1 MMNIFKRSLQAKL
14 VARFLIPLLAISLF
28 GVIYY
33 GVNQKSAGHDAS
45 DQNARLLAETLSFS
59 VGAGLNDGN
68 FDLVQ
73 TSFNW
78 AKVDAAVAFILILD
92 ESNKTII
99 EHNPRQLIY
108 DLPTLMKRGEF
119 DDAKDIVVQMR
130 PIEYK
135 NRKLGTTIVG
145 VTMGP
150 VLESINRQIWLS
162 AAFNLIILTFGIGL
176 VVFFTRALVRDIKSV
191 QISIDNAD
199 LNTQFNSL
207 RQDEMGQLQNSFDRF
222 VGSIRDTLLQVS
234 ETAAS
239 VASASAEI
247 SSSTEEMAAGSQE
260 QTTQSEEIAR
270 AVEQMAKTIAVNS
283 ENAGETAHT
292 AEQAKTAAE
301 EGGKVVAD
309 TVSEMKQI
317 ANVVRESAGT
327 IQDLGKS
334 SDQIGEIIS
343 VIEHI
348 ADQTNLLALNAA
360 IEAARAGEQGR
371 GFAVVADE
379 VRKLAEQTTKATK
392 QIAGMIQ
399 QIQANSHG
407 AVSSMANATK
417 QVDAG
422 IVLADRAGTSLQEIV
437 QTSQKVTHMVTQI
450 AVANEEQSST
460 SEQIS
465 KNMEAIATVTQQTA
479 SGTQQIARAA
489 EDLNRLTEILQR
501 LVEQFRLVGDRRVD
515 AGFTE
520 YNRTGNWLMRA
531 SNSKK
536 DILYSVDARTREFS
550 YLSPAFESFLGYTMQ
565 DIREMGGRQAFLSKV
580 VQDGQFNAQED
591 TFEKLQSQGKGEAP
605 VWQAWWRCKN
615 GRLVYLEDRSK
626 PIYENGR
633 LIGTQGIIRDI
644 TERKRAEEAKLRAR
658 SKYTIK
664 ENTSLPTIHRN
675 IAEK

>member
-1 MMNIFKRSLQAKL
+1 MMEIFKKSLQATL
-14 VARFLIPLLAISLF
+14 IVTFLIPLLLISLI
-28 GVIYY
+28 GIGYY
-33 GVNQKSAGHDAS
+33 TMNQRSAGREAS
-45 DQNARLLAETLSFS
+45 TQNAKLLAETLSFS

-78 AKVDAAVAFILILD
+78 AKGDPNVAFVLILD

-99 EHNPRQLIY
+99 EHNPRQLSY
-108 DLPTLMKRGEF
+108 DLTTLMKRDSF
-119 DDAKDIVVQMR
+119 DDASDIILATR

-135 NRKLGTTIVG
+135 DRKLGTTIVG
-145 VTMGP
+145 VTMSAS
-150 VLESINRQIWLS
+150 LETINKQIMYSILIN
-162 AAFNLIILTFGIGL
+162 FIILIGGIWY
-176 VVFFTRALVRDIKSV
+176 VIYFARKLVRDIKSV
-191 QISIDNAD
+191 QVSIDNAD
-199 LNTQFNSL
+199 LNTQFNTN
-207 RQDEMGQLQNSFDRF
+207 RQDEMGELQHSFDRF
-222 VGSIRDTLLQVS
+222 VGSIRDTLIQVS

-292 AEQAKTAAE
+292 AEQAKGAAE
-301 EGGKVVAD
+301 QGGKVVAE
-309 TVSEMKQI
+309 TVGEMKQI

-327 IQDLGKS
+327 IQNLGKS
-334 SDQIGEIIS
+334 SDQIGEIIG

-399 QIQANSHG
+399 QIQSDSHG
-407 AVSSMANATK
+407 AVTSMANATK

-422 IVLADRAGTSLQEIV
+422 IVLADRAGASLQEIV
-437 QTSQKVTHMVTQI
+437 RTSQKVTDMVTQI
-450 AVANEEQSST
+450 AVANEEQSSS

-489 EDLNRLTEILQR
+489 EDLNRLTEALQ
-501 LVEQFRLVGDRRVD
+501 QLVGQFKLTSQKDHD
-515 AGFTE
+515 AF
-520 YNRTGNWLMRA
+520 A
-531 SNSKK
+531 SAPLRS
-536 DILYSVDARTREFS
+536 
-550 YLSPAFESFLGYTMQ
+550 FES
-565 DIREMGGRQAFLSKV
+565 
-580 VQDGQFNAQED
+580 
-591 TFEKLQSQGKGEAP
+591 
-605 VWQAWWRCKN
+605 
-615 GRLVYLEDRSK
+615 K
-626 PIYENGR
+626 P
-633 LIGTQGIIRDI
+633 
-644 TERKRAEEAKLRAR
+644 R
-658 SKYTIK
+658 SKYALK
-664 ENTSLPTIHRN
+664 EGL
-675 IAEK
+675 

>member
-1 MMNIFKRSLQAKL
+1 MDLFKKSLQATL
-14 VARFLIPLLAISLF
+14 IRRFLIPLVAMFLF
-28 GVIYY
+28 GIVYY
-33 GVNQKSAGHDAS
+33 AFNQQSAGREAS
-45 DQNARLLAETLSFS
+45 SQNAKLLAETLSFS

-78 AKVDAAVAFILILD
+78 AKGDAAVAFVLILD

-99 EHNPRQLIY
+99 EHNPRALTY
-108 DLPTLMKRGEF
+108 DLATLMRKEAF
-119 DDAKDIVVQMR
+119 DDAKDIVLATR

-135 NRKLGTTIVG
+135 ERKLGTTIVG
-145 VTMGP
+145 VTMSA
-150 VLESINRQIWLS
+150 VLDSIYRQILYS
-162 AAFNLIILTFGIGL
+162 AIFNLFILGLGIL
-176 VVFFTRALVRDIKSV
+176 YVLFFTRVLVRDIKSV
-191 QISIDNAD
+191 QVSIDNAD
-199 LNTQFNSL
+199 LNTQFNAT
-207 RQDEMGQLQNSFDRF
+207 RQDEMGELQHSFDRF
-222 VGSIRDTLLQVS
+222 VSNIRDTLLQVS

-301 EGGKVVAD
+301 QGGKVVSE
-309 TVSEMKQI
+309 TVVEMKQI

-327 IQDLGKS
+327 IQNLGKS
-334 SDQIGEIIS
+334 SDQIGEIIG

-399 QIQANSHG
+399 QIQSDSHG
-407 AVSSMANATK
+407 AVNAMANATK

-422 IVLADRAGTSLQEIV
+422 ILLADKAGVSLQEIV
-437 QTSQKVTHMVTQI
+437 RTSQKVTDMVTQI
-450 AVANEEQSST
+450 AVANEEQSSS

-489 EDLNRLTEILQR
+489 EDLNRLTEALQQI
-501 LVEQFRLVGDRRVD
+501 VNQF
-515 AGFTE
+515 
-520 YNRTGNWLMRA
+520 
-531 SNSKK
+531 K
-536 DILYSVDARTREFS
+536 
-550 YLSPAFESFLGYTMQ
+550 LSQQKENESFSPSPQ
-565 DIREMGGRQAFLSKV
+565 RPFDVKS
-580 VQDGQFNAQED
+580 
-591 TFEKLQSQGKGEAP
+591 
-605 VWQAWWRCKN
+605 
-615 GRLVYLEDRSK
+615 
-626 PIYENGR
+626 
-633 LIGTQGIIRDI
+633 
-644 TERKRAEEAKLRAR
+644 R
-658 SKYTIK
+658 SKYTLRDG
-664 ENTSLPTIHRN
+664 SALPTIHRN
-675 IAEK
+675 LAEK

>member
-1 MMNIFKRSLQAKL
+1 MMDIFKRSLQAKL
-14 VARFLIPLLAISLF
+14 IGRFLLPLLAISLF
-28 GVIYY
+28 GIIYY
-33 GVNQKSAGHDAS
+33 AINQQSAGREAS
-45 DQNARLLAETLSFS
+45 AQNARLLAETLSFS

-78 AKVDAAVAFILILD
+78 AKGDAAVAFVLILD

-99 EHNPRQLIY
+99 EHNPRQLTY
-108 DLPTLMKRGEF
+108 DLPTLVRRETF
-119 DDAKDIVVQMR
+119 DDAKDIVVAMR

-135 NRKLGTTIVG
+135 ERKLGTTIVG

-150 VLESINRQIWLS
+150 VLESINKQIFLS
-162 AAFNLIILTFGIGL
+162 AAFYILVLIMGIWY
-176 VVFFTRALVRDIKSV
+176 VIFFARVLVRDIKAV

-199 LNTQFNSL
+199 LNTQFNTL
-207 RQDEMGQLQNSFDRF
+207 RQDEMGQLQHSFDRF

-283 ENAGETAHT
+283 ENAGETAQT
-292 AEQAKTAAE
+292 AEQAKTAAVQ
-301 EGGKVVAD
+301 GGKVVTD
-309 TVSEMKQI
+309 TVTEMKQI

-327 IQDLGKS
+327 IQNLGKS
-334 SDQIGEIIS
+334 SDEIGEIIG

-348 ADQTNLLALNAA
+348 AYQTNLLALNAA

-399 QIQANSHG
+399 QIQSDSHG
-407 AVSSMANATK
+407 AVNTMANATK

-422 IVLADRAGTSLQEIV
+422 ILLADRAGASLQEIV
-437 QTSQKVTHMVTQI
+437 KTSQKVTDMVTQI

-489 EDLNRLTEILQR
+489 EDLNRLTEALQQ
-501 LVEQFRLVGDRRVD
+501 LVNQFKLTSQKERDQ
-515 AGFTE
+515 
-520 YNRTGNWLMRA
+520 
-531 SNSKK
+531 
-536 DILYSVDARTREFS
+536 FS
-550 YLSPAFESFLGYTMQ
+550 LSPQKSFEMKS
-565 DIREMGGRQAFLSKV
+565 
-580 VQDGQFNAQED
+580 
-591 TFEKLQSQGKGEAP
+591 
-605 VWQAWWRCKN
+605 
-615 GRLVYLEDRSK
+615 
-626 PIYENGR
+626 
-633 LIGTQGIIRDI
+633 
-644 TERKRAEEAKLRAR
+644 R
-658 SKYTIK
+658 SKYTLK
-664 ENTSLPTIHRN
+664 ENSSLPTIHRN
-675 IAEK
+675 SAEK

>member
-1 MMNIFKRSLQAKL
+1 MIEKFKKSLQLKMIAAFIL
-14 VARFLIPLLAISLF
+14 PLLAISIF
-28 GVIYY
+28 GLILTWMTQESS
-33 GVNQKSAGHDAS
+33 GRDGLNN
-45 DQNARLLAETLSFS
+45 NARVLSETLSFS

-78 AKVDAAVAFILILD
+78 VKADPNVAFVLILD

-99 EHNPRQLIY
+99 EHNPRQLAY
-108 DLPTLMKRGEF
+108 DLPTLMRRGAF
-119 DDAKDIVVQMR
+119 DDAKDIVVAMR

-135 NRKLGTTIVG
+135 DRKLGTTLVG
-145 VTMGP
+145 VSM
-150 VLESINRQIWLS
+150 ESVMSAIYRQLFVSLGFGGIIVIIG
-162 AAFNLIILTFGIGL
+162 AFWIIRYTRGL
-176 VVFFTRALVRDIKSV
+176 VKDIKLI
-191 QISIDNAD
+191 QTNIDNAD
-199 LNTQFNSL
+199 LNTQINAN
-207 RQDEMGQLQNSFDRF
+207 RADEMGQLQHSFDRF
-222 VGSIRDTLLQVS
+222 VASLRETLIQVS

-301 EGGKVVAD
+301 QGGKVVTE
-309 TVSEMKQI
+309 TVGEMKQI

-327 IQDLGKS
+327 IQNLGKS
-334 SDQIGEIIS
+334 SDQIGEIIG

-399 QIQANSHG
+399 QIQSDSHG
-407 AVSSMANATK
+407 AVNSMANATK

-437 QTSQKVTHMVTQI
+437 RTSQKVTDMVTQI
-450 AVANEEQSST
+450 AVANEEQSSS

-489 EDLNRLTEILQR
+489 EDLNRLTEALQQ
-501 LVEQFRLVGDRRVD
+501 LVGQFRLTSQKDQD
-515 AGFTE
+515 A
-520 YNRTGNWLMRA
+520 
-531 SNSKK
+531 
-536 DILYSVDARTREFS
+536 FS
-550 YLSPAFESFLGYTMQ
+550 SPSQKSFES
-565 DIREMGGRQAFLSKV
+565 K
-580 VQDGQFNAQED
+580 
-591 TFEKLQSQGKGEAP
+591 SQ
-605 VWQAWWRCKN
+605 
-615 GRLVYLEDRSK
+615 
-626 PIYENGR
+626 
-633 LIGTQGIIRDI
+633 
-644 TERKRAEEAKLRAR
+644 
-658 SKYTIK
+658 SKYTLRDGS
-664 ENTSLPTIHRN
+664 SLPTIQRN
-675 IAEK
+675 LAER